1 MELSFDADTVERFAR
16 GIWGLLNFIVLIVYL
31 RWQGEHSSVRDEP
44 NAKPPD
50 LLRRPLRT
58 DLAVRPN
65 FKVATE

>member
-31 RWQGEHSSVRDEP
+31 RWQGEHLSVRDEP

-50 LLRRPLRT
+50 LLRRP
-58 DLAVRPN
+58 
-65 FKVATE
+65 

>member
-50 LLRRPLRT
+50 LLRRP
-58 DLAVRPN
+58 
-65 FKVATE
+65 